1 MRQSPIDAA
10 VTVTFDS
17 AVTTERVSADER
29 WVTEKRKKVD
39 PCATNVPSQGP
50 QKANGA
56 LRYAGGKR

>member
-1 MRQSPIDAA
+1 MRRSPIDAA
-10 VTVTFDS
+10 IAARLDS

-29 WVTEKRKKVD
+29 WVTKKRKKVD
-39 PCATNVPSQGP
+39 PCATNVPSQAP